1 MYKED
6 IKLHYDIKH
15 EPREIQVEALAFTK
29 NQIRRGKKFIMLNMP
44 TGSGKSLF
52 SMMFVNW
59 YLNYVNKDAKFDIL
73 TNSKILQNQYVA
85 EFPFM
90 SSLKG
95 KNAYKCNEYPDT
107 SCQEGKELNAALKRT
122 CNDCPYDKARAGWMT
137 NQIALTNFH
146 LFNSVNLFVP
156 QLMIEKNP
164 NVLII
169 DEAHDFESVLCDF
182 ISSKISRHSL
192 KILGF
197 NDVNIGAIFGDIK
210 TIKYMDDFVDYI
222 ENAFIERLE
231 QQIKSLEKGLG
242 NSSLGMKDKVKYS
255 KNIINVRAAI
265 GNYKNFLEDYK
276 INPNNWILD
285 VEKTED
291 KSFYKNLL
299 IQPVWS
305 HKYLKETVWD
315 KYDHVLFMSA
325 TILDKTQFCYM
336 NGIETNLSSYYEVE
350 SPFHVKNRPIYYI
363 KGVGKNTFTEKE
375 KTWENQKLWVE
386 KIVKKYK
393 DKKGII
399 HCGSYEFSRWMEEYF
414 KDNPRFIF
422 HTSETRDD
430 ALRQH
435 IESKEPTIIVSPSMI
450 TGVDLK
456 DDLSR
461 FQIIMKIPYPNL
473 GSAKI
478 KKRLNDNK
486 EWYGMKTC
494 ADLIQ
499 ACGRSV
505 RNEKDNSSTFIL
517 DDSFS
522 AIMKYNYK
530 FLPNWFTESVKIIK

>member
-73 TNSKILQNQYVA
+73 TNSKLLQNQYVA

-336 NGIETNLSSYYEVE
+336 NGIETNLWLVLL
-350 SPFHVKNRPIYYI
+350 RP
-363 KGVGKNTFTEKE
+363 
-375 KTWENQKLWVE
+375 
-386 KIVKKYK
+386 
-393 DKKGII
+393 
-399 HCGSYEFSRWMEEYF
+399 
-414 KDNPRFIF
+414 
-422 HTSETRDD
+422 
-430 ALRQH
+430 
-435 IESKEPTIIVSPSMI
+435 
-450 TGVDLK
+450 
-456 DDLSR
+456 
-461 FQIIMKIPYPNL
+461 
-473 GSAKI
+473 
-478 KKRLNDNK
+478 
-486 EWYGMKTC
+486 
-494 ADLIQ
+494 
-499 ACGRSV
+499 
-505 RNEKDNSSTFIL
+505 
-517 DDSFS
+517 
-522 AIMKYNYK
+522 
-530 FLPNWFTESVKIIK
+530 LPL